1 LVTGERD
8 LWAEWLLHR
17 RHGGDK
23 EELQRMLDFLYP
35 VRDKV
40 LANARI
46 AEGETLLDIGAGDG
60 LIAFGA
66 IEQIGEH
73 GQIIFSDVS
82 EDLLDIDQSIADQ
95 MGIANQCRFVRAP
108 AEDLSSIAG
117 ASVDVVTTRSVLIY
131 VADKQRAFEEFFRVL
146 RPAGRISLFEPINR
160 MSYAAEPPNRFWG
173 YDVTPVEDIAAK
185 VRALYR
191 QRQPLDEDSMLNF
204 DERDLLAFAEQAGFA
219 ERHLE
224 FRADTETMPPRRWET
239 LSQTAFNPRMPT
251 LTEAMAEVL
260 TPAETER
267 FVAYLKPLVEQG
279 GGTMAFAS
287 AYLWAVKH

>member
-1 LVTGERD
+1 LVAGERD

-17 RHGGDK
+17 RFGGDK

-46 AEGETLLDIGAGDG
+46 TEGETLLDVGAGDG

-66 IEQIGEH
+66 IEHIGEH

-82 EDLLDIDQSIADQ
+82 EDLLDIDQSISDQ
-95 MGIANQCRFVRAP
+95 LGIASQCQFVRAP
-108 AEDLSSIAG
+108 AENLAPIAG
-117 ASVDVVTTRSVLIY
+117 ASVDIVTTRSVLIY
-131 VADKQRAFEEFFRVL
+131 VADKQRAFAEFFRVL
-146 RPAGRISLFEPINR
+146 RPGGRVSLFEPINR
-160 MSYAAEPPNRFWG
+160 FGYSERPNKFSG
-173 YDVTPVEDIAAK
+173 HDVTPVEDIAAK

-219 ERHLE
+219 EWHLE
-224 FRADTETMPPRRWET
+224 FRVDTETMPPRRWET

-267 FVAYLKPLVEQG
+267 FAAYLKPLVEQG

-287 AYLWAVKH
+287 AYLWAVKR